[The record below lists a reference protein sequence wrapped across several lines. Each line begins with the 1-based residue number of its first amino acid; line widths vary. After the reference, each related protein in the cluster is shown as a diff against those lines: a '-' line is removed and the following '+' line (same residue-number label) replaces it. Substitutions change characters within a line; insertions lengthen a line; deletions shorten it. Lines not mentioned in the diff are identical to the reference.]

1 MKLVVTGASSG
12 IGRAIALACARRGD
26 TVVCSARSAAD
37 LSSLAAQ
44 GGPNVVACPGDVTR
58 EDDRGRLIERAGEF
72 DVLVNNAGRGYYAP
86 FRDVDVRE
94 LEQLFALNV
103 IAPFRLTQL
112 ALPALE
118 RSRGVVVMMSSI
130 AGVAAAPLFS
140 AYSATKFALE
150 AISTVLR
157 AEIAQSGVDVIVIRP
172 GPVDTPFRANS
183 FTRSEAPRAEPPG
196 SKKQTPESIADQA
209 LRAIAHR
216 TPVVETSLFVRGA
229 SFASR
234 VVTSAFRLATKRMA
248 RS

>member
-1 MKLVVTGASSG
+1 MRVVVTGASSG

-26 TVVCSARSAAD
+26 TVVCSARSETD
-37 LSSLAAQ
+37 LETLASEAGQ
-44 GGPNVVACPGDVTR
+44 GIVPCVGDVTR
-58 EDDRGRLIERAGEF
+58 EADRVRLIERAGEF

-118 RSRGVVVMMSSI
+118 RSRGTVVMMSSV

-157 AEIAQSGVDVIVIRP
+157 AEIARTGVDVIVIRP
-172 GPVDTPFRANS
+172 GPVDTPFRAHS
-183 FTRSEAPRAEPPG
+183 FTRSDAPRAEPPG
-196 SKKQTPESIADQA
+196 AKKQTPEAVAAQTLS
-209 LRAIAHR
+209 AIDRRSA
-216 TPVVETSLFVRGA
+216 VVETSLFVRGA
-229 SFASR
+229 SFAAR
-234 VVTSAFRLATKRMA
+234 VVPPAFRMVARRMA
-248 RS
+248 R